1 MLIFSTILLF
11 FLAISPLILSLGLVL
26 FCLTSVFY
34 LVLTHSIPTLLGLTF
49 LLVYLGSLII
59 ISCYVCAVL
68 PNSAS
73 PSQESFLPHTLF
85 VVTLF
90 IFNGLYSFISPFYY
104 TGVIRNINSGSIF
117 FSSPGFFP
125 FLLIIFLLIL
135 VLNSASS
142 ISSPCSPLRS

>member
-1 MLIFSTILLF
+1 MLIFSFVLLF
-11 FLAISPLILSLGLVL
+11 FLRVSPLILSLGLAI
-26 FCLTSVFY
+26 FCLISVFY

-59 ISCYVCAVL
+59 ISSYVCAVI
-68 PNSAS
+68 PNAVS
-73 PSQESFLPHTLF
+73 PSQESFLPHILF
-85 VVTLF
+85 VSAVSTLCC
-90 IFNGLYSFISPFYY
+90 LYALVIPFHFPPSI
-104 TGVIRNINSGSIF
+104 TNINSGSIF

-142 ISSPCSPLRS
+142 LSSPCSPLRS